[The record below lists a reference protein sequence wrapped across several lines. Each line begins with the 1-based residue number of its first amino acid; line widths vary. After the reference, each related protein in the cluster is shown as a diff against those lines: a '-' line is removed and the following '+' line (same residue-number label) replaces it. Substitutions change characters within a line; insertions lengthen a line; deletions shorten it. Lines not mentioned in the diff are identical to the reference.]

1 MRQNSGGQKK
11 DMKVIGITGGVG
23 CGKSAVLAYLESEY
37 AAVVTELD
45 EVAKNLQK
53 SGQECFGQIVAQ
65 FGVEILGDDGELDRS
80 RLAEIVFRDPEKL
93 AKLNT
98 IVHPKVKEWVRDIAR
113 KRKDGVGLYVIEA
126 ALLPTAGY
134 ESICDEMWYIYAEQ
148 PVRRRRMKESRGYTD
163 EKITQMIASQPT
175 ERMFRESC
183 GHMIDNSGTL
193 ENTKKQ
199 IGELL

>member
-1 MRQNSGGQKK
+1 
-11 DMKVIGITGGVG
+11 MKVIGITGGVG
-23 CGKSAVLAYLESEY
+23 CGKSAVLAFLETEY
-37 AAVVTELD
+37 AAVVTQLD
-45 EVAKNLQK
+45 EVAKQLQK
-53 SGQECFGQIVAQ
+53 RGQECFEQIVAQ
-65 FGVEILGDDGELDRS
+65 FGTDILRDDGELDRN
-80 RLAEIVFRDPEKL
+80 RLAETVFQDSERL
-93 AKLNT
+93 LKLNA
-98 IVHPKVKEWVRDIAR
+98 IVHPKVKAWVKEDIEQ
-113 KRKDGVGLYVIEA
+113 KRRDGVDLYVIEA

-134 ESICDEMWYIYAEQ
+134 ESICDEMWYIYAEE